1 MLPAPAALRHYAIGN
16 ARRAGVLTA
25 GAVSMAIGVGFLL
38 AALWSAAALAMGP
51 VLASLALAALLV
63 GAGLIVVALAPPAPP
78 RPKAPQP
85 LRKFAAA
92 ATPWEPT
99 GRLSPAAEAFL
110 FGVSVAV
117 QLRNRRR

>member
-1 MLPAPAALRHYAIGN
+1 MLPAPAALRLYAVGN
-16 ARRAGVLTA
+16 ARRAGVLAA
-25 GAVSMAIGVGFLL
+25 GAVTMAIGAGFLL

-63 GAGLIVVALAPPAPP
+63 GAGLIVIALAPPAPP
-78 RPKAPQP
+78 KPQAPRQ
-85 LRKFAAA
+85 LRWITEA

-117 QLRNRRR
+117 QMRNRRR